1 MVIFR
6 KNYKDLDI
14 RITDERINHIEVDH
28 PEMSGLINW
37 IEETL
42 LTPDKVILSNTD
54 ASVEIYYKFFKK
66 TPVTSK
72 FLSVLVKNNKN
83 DIL

>member
-42 LTPDKVILSNTD
+42 FYRRRWCSHQRRFHQIYKHHIL
-54 ASVEIYYKFFKK
+54 AS
-66 TPVTSK
+66 
-72 FLSVLVKNNKN
+72 L
-83 DIL
+83 